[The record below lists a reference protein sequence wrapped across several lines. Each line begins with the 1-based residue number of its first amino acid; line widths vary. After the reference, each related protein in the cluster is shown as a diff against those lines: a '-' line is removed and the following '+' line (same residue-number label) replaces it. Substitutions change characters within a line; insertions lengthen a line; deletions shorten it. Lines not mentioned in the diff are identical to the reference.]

1 MCGRTACTLGPEDIP
16 KACRFRGRNGDV
28 QVPRWRKGSEG
39 KYRASYNIAPQAYT
53 PVLVSTKHVSSSE
66 LADETN
72 PPERTLHTMKWG
84 LVPNWFKGDPAKFE
98 YKMNNA
104 RSDSLMSKAS
114 YKMPLIQGRRCVIL
128 ADGFYEWKTGKDGKK
143 QPYFIY
149 FKSSFDMKQ
158 ENAEIP
164 CDTETSKP
172 RRLLTMAGLFDC
184 WKSPAI
190 LDGDEAVK
198 QWLEYDNVPYT
209 QALKC
214 LKSVN
219 CLDWHP
225 VSTAMN
231 NSRHNGPDCI
241 APIDLDK
248 PSAVSSKVPSKG
260 SITSF
265 FTKSPKKEEAS
276 SPSGTLLNQS
286 VACSNTPKLKEPPKS
301 GGISS
306 FFTKSPKKEVKEEL
320 SSPLAKKRKVQ

>member
-1 MCGRTACTLGPEDIP
+1 TLGPEDFP

-39 KYRASYNIAPQAYT
+39 KYRASYNIAPQAYR

-184 WKSPAI
+184 WKSPDSSGDSETLYSYSIITMDSSESIKWLHHRMPAI

-241 APIDLDK
+241 APIDL
-248 PSAVSSKVPSKG
+248 
-260 SITSF
+260 
-265 FTKSPKKEEAS
+265 
-276 SPSGTLLNQS
+276 
-286 VACSNTPKLKEPPKS
+286 
-301 GGISS
+301 
-306 FFTKSPKKEVKEEL
+306 
-320 SSPLAKKRKVQ
+320 